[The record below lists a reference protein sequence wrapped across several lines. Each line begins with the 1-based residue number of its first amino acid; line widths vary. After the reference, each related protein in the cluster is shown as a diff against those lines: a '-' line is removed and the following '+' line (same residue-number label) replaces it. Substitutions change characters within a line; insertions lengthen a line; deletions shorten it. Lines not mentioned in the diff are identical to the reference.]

1 MACKINADNV
11 EAYHARWI
19 AGETL
24 GQLGAELDM
33 TASKIS
39 AKFADYGL
47 SQPND
52 GRARIPRKV
61 GSRTKRFLAALA
73 KRDELEEL

>member
-1 MACKINADNV
+1 MAGKINADNV

-47 SQPND
+47 AQPRD
-52 GRARIPRKV
+52 GRAKIPRKV
-61 GSRTKRFLAALA
+61 GARTKRFLDALK
-73 KRDELEEL
+73 KRDLAEEL